1 MQKQPAERKPR
12 DNSIFAVMN
21 SAGEITSLVEAG
33 SIAHVRKHLLRDTTI
48 TKASALTVARSKLTV
63 ERAGD

>member
-1 MQKQPAERKPR
+1 MPNQPAERKPR

-21 SAGEITSLVEAG
+21 EAGEITSLVEAG
-33 SIAHVRKHLLRDTTI
+33 SASHVRKHLLRDTTI